1 MALAAFGASSR
12 SAGLALNSGT
22 PRRLSVSALS
32 HPWRSATRGAHPFW
46 RSLILALC
54 VPPHNLALTS
64 LGAQKSRHSAF
75 PGDQPLLRAALG
87 HLRRLA
93 APVLL
98 GVTSTFGH
106 FRRSA
111 TTALFHAWPLQH
123 SFPPAPVIVLT
134 AKVLS
139 RSVAQALG
147 LQRSASHDLWRSAA
161 PSFGY
166 SCASPVQRFDARVL
180 SGFSGAWQL
189 WCSSALIARS
199 RQR

>member
-1 MALAAFGASSR
+1 MAHAALGASPR

-111 TTALFHAWPLQH
+111 TTALFHAWPLRH
-123 SFPPAPVIVLT
+123 SFPPL
-134 AKVLS
+134 KVLG

-147 LQRSASHDLWRSAA
+147 LQRPASHDLWRSAA
-161 PSFGY
+161 PSFGC
-166 SCASPVQRFDARVL
+166 SCASPVQRSAARVL
-180 SGFSGAWQL
+180 SGFSGTWQL
-189 WCSSALIARS
+189 CSSALIARS